1 MPSEEKSYFKHI
13 LNNYEVESML
23 ALIES
28 AINKNNFYVAKKYI
42 NEFRFEVNIFKQLHK
57 IIF

>member
-1 MPSEEKSYFKHI
+1 
-13 LNNYEVESML
+13 VESML

-28 AINKNNFYVAKKYI
+28 AINQNNFYVAKKYI
-42 NEFRFEVNIFKQLHK
+42 NEFRSEVNIFKQFLK